1 MAAAAGEP
9 HPRPCPATSCATL
22 PERLQ
27 ELLGYNI
34 YPPFL
39 GYVDGRHPRRTIAGA
54 RPGPAASLTVPM
66 DDGLRA
72 ALEAVLGARLRDATV
87 VHGGDVAAAYR
98 VDLDDGRR
106 LFAKTHPA
114 PPPGF
119 FTTEARGLTWLREAD
134 AVAVPEVVAVTDDHP
149 ALLVLEW
156 IDEGRAGATT
166 EADFGAALAALH
178 AAARRASA
186 GEDRRTTGSRGLPN
200 EPAATWAEFYGQSRL
215 LPLAR
220 LARDAG
226 VLPGRHH
233 RAAGGAGRPARAA
246 SAPPTSRRRGCTAT
260 SGPATVSSTPAA
272 GAGWSTRPPTAATAS
287 STSP

>member
-1 MAAAAGEP
+1 
-9 HPRPCPATSCATL
+9 
-22 PERLQ
+22 
-27 ELLGYNI
+27 
-34 YPPFL
+34 
-39 GYVDGRHPRRTIAGA
+39 
-54 RPGPAASLTVPM
+54 M

-98 VDLDDGRR
+98 IDLDDERR

-149 ALLVLEW
+149 ALLVLDW

-166 EADFGAALAALH
+166 DADFGAALAALH
-178 AAARRASA
+178 RRGAPCF
-186 GEDRRTTGSRGLPN
+186 GREDRRTTGSRGLPN

-215 LPLAR
+215 LPLAK

-226 VLPGRHH
+226 VLPDDTIERLEALAGRLELFGAADEPPARLHGDLWAGN
-233 RAAGGAGRPARAA
+233 RLVDAGGRTWLVDPAAHGGHREFDLAMMRLFGGFGPACFEAYADRHPLAPGWEGRVALHQIAPLVVHAIKFGGSYVPSARAA
-246 SAPPTSRRRGCTAT
+246 IERYG
-260 SGPATVSSTPAA
+260 
-272 GAGWSTRPPTAATAS
+272 
-287 STSP
+287 